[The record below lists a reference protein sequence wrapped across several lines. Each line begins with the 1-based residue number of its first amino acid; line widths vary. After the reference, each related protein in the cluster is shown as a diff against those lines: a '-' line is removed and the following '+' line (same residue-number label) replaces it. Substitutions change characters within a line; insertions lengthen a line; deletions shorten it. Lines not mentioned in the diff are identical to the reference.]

1 MSQALQARALLA
13 TWRERG
19 ADRHDPVQFRFME
32 ALERRAARY
41 DGEARRLLDE
51 RLARATA
58 AYADALAHASADPAA
73 AHADAP
79 AGSPL
84 AALLDYIV
92 QHTRTQA
99 QAPVGPGAATSVP
112 MPKEV
117 EVLEHFR
124 EIWQKVSSEKQL
136 RESLERVPGN
146 AGPLNSHSLVYR
158 SLALMHEVSPAYLR
172 QFLAYI
178 DALSWLEQFQSGAL
192 GAGDDAPRAASGKK
206 GTQSK
211 AR

>member
-1 MSQALQARALLA
+1 MSQACSLLA
-13 TWRERG
+13 MWRERG
-19 ADRHDPVQFRFME
+19 ADRHDPVRFRFME
-32 ALERRAARY
+32 ALARRAARY
-41 DGEARRLLDE
+41 DGAARRLLDE

-58 AYADALAHASADPAA
+58 AYADALALASADPAA
-73 AHADAP
+73 VRPDAP
-79 AGSPL
+79 AAGPL
-84 AALLDYIV
+84 AALLDYIA
-92 QHTRTQA
+92 QHTRTQGDTPA
-99 QAPVGPGAATSVP
+99 ATGAAASVP

-178 DALSWLEQFQSGAL
+178 DALSWLEQFQVGAL
-192 GAGDDAPRAASGKK
+192 GPGDDAPRAASGKK
-206 GTQSK
+206 GAQGK

>member
-84 AALLDYIV
+84 AALLDYIA

-99 QAPVGPGAATSVP
+99 QAPVRPGAATSVP